1 MAKKIKIEHGQQVT
15 SHWQN
20 GGVHGK
26 LKLSAYLSATSPMR
40 LPLCVMKYC
49 LGMISKKLAPANTH

>member
-40 LPLCVMKYC
+40 LPLCLTLKDD
-49 LGMISKKLAPANTH
+49 NE